1 VIAAGKMIC
10 LTLMVLSATVVSTAN
25 LQEKETAF
33 PNDDEIDTLLTQ
45 ANRAMTQYKTA
56 VDQETKARFD
66 SDSLAT
72 DRQLIEVWP
81 KMSGML
87 KQNPQGFNGEVGF
100 LVVTSLDDASRNAAV
115 CAGEAMR
122 QSSMKLVKHETD
134 GVEELL
140 TLYDNCNS
148 ASTLLYTVSE
158 TAASMYR
165 RYLHADAE
173 LTSQTV
179 AEMKKCTDV
188 LSHQT
193 KKQPQN

>member
-25 LQEKETAF
+25 LQEKEATF
-33 PNDDEIDTLLTQ
+33 PNNDEIDTLLTQ
-45 ANRAMTQYKTA
+45 ANRAMTQYQTA
-56 VDQETKARFD
+56 VDQETKAGFD

-87 KQNPQGFNGEVGF
+87 KQNPQGFNSEVGF
-100 LVVTSLDDASRNAAV
+100 LFVTSLDDASRNAAV

-122 QSSMKLVKHETD
+122 QSSMKLVKRETN

-179 AEMKKCTDV
+179 ADMKKCTDV

>member
-10 LTLMVLSATVVSTAN
+10 LTLMVLSATVVSPASV
-25 LQEKETAF
+25 QDKETAF
-33 PNDDEIDTLLTQ
+33 PNNDEIDTLLTQ
-45 ANRAMTQYKTA
+45 ANRAMTQYKAT
-56 VDQETKARFD
+56 VDQETKAGFD

-87 KQNPQGFNGEVGF
+87 KQNPQGFNSEVGF
-100 LVVTSLDDASRNAAV
+100 LFVTSLDDASRNAAV

-122 QSSMKLVKHETD
+122 RSSMKLVKGETA

-148 ASTLLYTVSE
+148 ASTLLYTISE
-158 TAASMYR
+158 TAAGMYR

-173 LTSQTV
+173 LTSQTM

-188 LSHQT
+188 LSRES

>member
-10 LTLMVLSATVVSTAN
+10 LTLMVLSATVVSRATV
-25 LQEKETAF
+25 QDKETAF
-33 PNDDEIDTLLTQ
+33 PNNDEIDTLLTQ

-100 LVVTSLDDASRNAAV
+100 LFVTSLDDASRNAAV

-122 QSSMKLVKHETD
+122 QSSMKLVKGETA

-148 ASTLLYTVSE
+148 ASTLLYTISE

-173 LTSQTV
+173 LTSQTM

-188 LSHQT
+188 LSRES
-193 KKQPQN
+193 KKQP

>member
-1 VIAAGKMIC
+1 
-10 LTLMVLSATVVSTAN
+10 
-25 LQEKETAF
+25 
-33 PNDDEIDTLLTQ
+33 
-45 ANRAMTQYKTA
+45 
-56 VDQETKARFD
+56 
-66 SDSLAT
+66 
-72 DRQLIEVWP
+72 
-81 KMSGML
+81 
-87 KQNPQGFNGEVGF
+87 
-100 LVVTSLDDASRNAAV
+100 
-115 CAGEAMR
+115 MR
-122 QSSMKLVKHETD
+122 QSSMKLVKRETN
-134 GVEELL
+134 GVKELL

-179 AEMKKCTDV
+179 ADLKKCTDV

>member
-1 VIAAGKMIC
+1 MIAVGKMIC

-25 LQEKETAF
+25 TQEKETAF
-33 PNDDEIDTLLTQ
+33 PNNDEIATLLTQ
-45 ANRAMTQYKTA
+45 ANRAMAQYKTA
-56 VDQETKARFD
+56 VDQETKAGFD
-66 SDSLAT
+66 SESLAT

-87 KQNPQGFNGEVGF
+87 KQNPQGFNSEVGF
-100 LVVTSLDDASRNAAV
+100 LFVTSLDDASRNAAV

-122 QSSMKLVKHETD
+122 QSSMKLVKQETA

-140 TLYDNCNS
+140 TLYDNCNG

-165 RYLHADAE
+165 RYLHADAA
-173 LTSQTV
+173 LTGQTM
-179 AEMKKCTDV
+179 AEIKKCTDV
-188 LSHQT
+188 LSHEA